1 MHCIFVFFACVV
13 YFACMITSECYN
25 SSYVHWGIAPS
36 HCWTQCKTTFRN
48 NNILFHWQSGL
59 ISFSN
64 NVALNAHVMLE
75 PGHSGISVEKIALLV
90 LLLVCICWQPTPY
103 TTASFCW
110 PLISC
115 PSCFALRCVMQLWLC
130 HFTRLPVR
138 DDCGPGTYWTWR
150 SVQRCPHHHPLA
162 TSSQGVRTCARACVL
177 SVCVSV
183 CECVCA
189 CVCVIV
195 CVCVRVCVCVCVCL
209 CLRICVCE
217 CVCARVCMCKC
228 VRVYVYVG
236 EIVCKHICLC
246 ACVCAFQMR
255 LSFVDVLVC
264 LCVRFKRACHFTASC
279 YARQVVL
286 AFQASIAQTL

>member
-115 PSCFALRCVMQLWLC
+115 PSCFALRCVMQLWLR

-138 DDCGPGTYWTWR
+138 DDCGPVR
-150 SVQRCPHHHPLA
+150 SALHVAALAMSFHSPPCQRWLWPWNLLDLKERSTVPSPPSACYVFSRCA
-162 TSSQGVRTCARACVL
+162 YVCTC
-177 SVCVSV
+177 VCFECV
-183 CECVCA
+183 CECVW
-189 CVCVIV
+189 
-195 CVCVRVCVCVCVCL
+195 VCVCVCV
-209 CLRICVCE
+209 RDCVCVRACVCVCVCVFVFE
-217 CVCARVCMCKC
+217 SMCVWMCVCACM
-228 VRVYVYVG
+228 YV
-236 EIVCKHICLC
+236 
-246 ACVCAFQMR
+246 
-255 LSFVDVLVC
+255 
-264 LCVRFKRACHFTASC
+264 
-279 YARQVVL
+279 
-286 AFQASIAQTL
+286 